1 MSSFKQAWFNTS
13 GRSVLPRL
21 TKTSPMV
28 AKLFARGL
36 ALAVL
41 AAFVPSAFAGDL
53 DIIPPSYAPPPP
65 PSKKLLCY
73 AGVLGEVV
81 VSHPSFDNVPL
92 NGVYSEYFASGGR
105 GGGIAGCEV
114 LFQSGAFLGAEFTA
128 AYGSLKGRHAVGY
141 EGNAPFEMAARIRF
155 GFMLDPDV
163 AVFVTGGPSDTY
175 FTSKDAAG
183 VTTSGFNTGG
193 QISTG
198 FEVRF
203 LSTFRARG
211 EYVYTW
217 PGSDSTLITACLPL
231 ACQANGAPFAR
242 INPTS
247 HAVRIAI
254 MRVFGQ

>member
-1 MSSFKQAWFNTS
+1 MSLKQAFCKTA
-13 GRSVLPRL
+13 GRSLLAGR
-21 TKTSPMV
+21 TKTLPMV
-28 AKLFARGL
+28 ARLFARGL
-36 ALAVL
+36 VLSVL
-41 AAFVPSAFAGDL
+41 ASFIPSAFAGDL

-73 AGVLGEVV
+73 AGVLGEVI

-92 NGVYSEYFASGGR
+92 PGVYSEYFASGGR

-141 EGNAPFEMAARIRF
+141 EGNAPFEMVARVRF

-203 LSTFRARG
+203 LSNFRVRG
-211 EYVYTW
+211 EYAYTW
-217 PGSDSTLITACLPL
+217 PGSDSTLITGS
-231 ACQANGAPFAR
+231 QYAR

-247 HAVRIAI
+247 HSVRVAV